1 MRLKMNK
8 RTAVIAAAIA
18 GVFAVAGGGA
28 YIAGGLKSSAA
39 ASADAAA
46 STPEGPPPAVVQIA
60 EAVEA
65 RLSPFSEAP
74 GSVVSLRDSL
84 VAAATSG
91 KIEWVAEVG
100 AELEEGDII
109 ARIDPADA
117 TFARDEA
124 RAEMRRLKSRA
135 DYLSELYERF
145 AGLGDESGES
155 EASLDEMR
163 ANRDEALQN
172 LARAQV
178 SLERAEINLQ
188 RTEVRAPFAGRIVT
202 LEIQIGE
209 YAAPGAAIARVTDTR
224 HLEVTAQ
231 APAALLRSVKPGDR
245 ITLAYN
251 SESVTAPVR
260 AIVPVGDQRSR
271 TLELRISLDDSDWP
285 IGSAVRVSLPTRAP
299 KTVVAAPRDALVLR
313 ANRVSVFVID
323 EEMKAKR
330 VDVELGV
337 AEGDLIEVIGEV
349 EAGDKLVIRGGERLR
364 EGQSVTISQIA
375 VADAAV

>member
-1 MRLKMNK
+1 M
-8 RTAVIAAAIA
+8 IAAAVA
-18 GVFAVAGGGA
+18 GAFAVAGGGA
-28 YIAGGLKSSAA
+28 YLMGGLKASSATA
-39 ASADAAA
+39 AADASEQA
-46 STPEGPPPAVVQIA
+46 GPPPAIVQIA
-60 EAVEA
+60 SAVEA
-65 RLSPFSEAP
+65 KLSPLSEAP

-84 VAAATSG
+84 VAAATGG

-124 RAEMRRLKSRA
+124 RAEVRRLKSRA

-178 SLERAEINLQ
+178 SLNRAEINLE

-202 LEIQIGE
+202 QEIQIGE
-209 YAAPGAAIARVTDTR
+209 YAAPGAAIARVTDTH

-231 APAALLRSVKPGDR
+231 APAALLRSIKPGDE
-245 ITLAYN
+245 ISLIYN
-251 SESVTAPVR
+251 AETATAPVR

-271 TLELRISLDDSDWP
+271 TLEVRVSLDASDWP
-285 IGSAVRVSLPTRAP
+285 IGSAVRVKLPTRAP

-323 EEMKAKR
+323 DEMKARR

>member
-8 RTAVIAAAIA
+8 RTAIIAAAIA
-18 GVFAVAGGGA
+18 GVLAVGGGGA
-28 YIAGGLKSSAA
+28 YVMGGLKGSSTAA
-39 ASADAAA
+39 AADASAQA
-46 STPEGPPPAVVQIA
+46 GPPPAVVQIA
-60 EAVEA
+60 NAVEA
-65 RLSPFSEAP
+65 RLSPLSEAP

-124 RAEMRRLKSRA
+124 RAEARRLKSRA
-135 DYLSELYERF
+135 DYVSELYERF
-145 AGLGDESGES
+145 AGLGGESGES

-178 SLERAEINLQ
+178 SLNRAEINLE

-202 LEIQIGE
+202 QEIQIGE
-209 YAAPGAAIARVTDTR
+209 YAAPGAAIARVTDTH

-231 APAALLRSVKPGDR
+231 APAALLKSVKPGDE
-245 ITLAYN
+245 ITLIYN
-251 SESVTAPVR
+251 ADTVTAPVR

-271 TLELRISLDDSDWP
+271 TQEVRVSLDDSDWP
-285 IGSAVRVSLPTRAP
+285 IGSAVRVKLPTRAP

-323 EEMKAKR
+323 DEMIANR
-330 VDVELGV
+330 IDVELGV
-337 AEGDLIEVIGEV
+337 AEGDFIEIIGEV